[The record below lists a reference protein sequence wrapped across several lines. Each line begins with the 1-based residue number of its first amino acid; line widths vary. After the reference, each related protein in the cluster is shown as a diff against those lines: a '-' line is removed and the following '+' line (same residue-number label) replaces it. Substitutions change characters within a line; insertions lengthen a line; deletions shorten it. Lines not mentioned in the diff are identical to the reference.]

1 MNAEESI
8 VGKFF
13 FYYCN
18 SYRAYLSACASIR
31 PPTPP
36 GLATR
41 IDVIFKCAFLLRK
54 HLMVQLGVGACSLR
68 CGCLRDGSYLELLN
82 EDFSACENKVTNF
95 KAGSAGCATTVRNK
109 NKP

>member
-31 PPTPP
+31 SSTPP
-36 GLATR
+36 GLATC
-41 IDVIFKCAFLLRK
+41 IDVVSKCAFLFRK
-54 HLMVQLGVGACSLR
+54 HLMVQLGGGACSLR
-68 CGCLRDGSYLELLN
+68 RGCLRAGPYLELLN
-82 EDFSACENKVTNF
+82 EDFSARENKVTNF
-95 KAGSAGCATTVRNK
+95 
-109 NKP
+109 